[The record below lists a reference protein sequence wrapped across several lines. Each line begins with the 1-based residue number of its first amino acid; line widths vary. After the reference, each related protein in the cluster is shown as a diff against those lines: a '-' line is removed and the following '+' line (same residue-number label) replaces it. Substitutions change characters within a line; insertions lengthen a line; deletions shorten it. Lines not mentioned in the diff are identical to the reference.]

1 MRGSRSVTGLP
12 STRASEN
19 VRTTGFSAAGR
30 LVFLMTVTTPPPCVD
45 IRVDNSDG
53 FKAAVMIPHRG
64 SSRMNIRNLMT
75 CALVVAAF
83 ASVLAVPGFASAKV
97 GGTFDWHV
105 GDKFLTDLN
114 PAFAPDNAT
123 ADNGDYVILIGTGTF
138 NAATKAADGGGTFEH
153 HHADGSLFATGTWTA
168 SGVIS
173 FVSYGT
179 SAAFPPT
186 FFGGKLALR
195 VAATPEGEG
204 APTFPG
210 TLTVYCLIG
219 SPPSGFEEGVRL
231 NVYDLI
237 NFNMP
242 SGGNTVFVSTS

>member
-1 MRGSRSVTGLP
+1 M
-12 STRASEN
+12 
-19 VRTTGFSAAGR
+19 
-30 LVFLMTVTTPPPCVD
+30 TTPPRWVD

-53 FKAAVMIPHRG
+53 FKAGVMIPYRG
-64 SSRMNIRNLMT
+64 RNRLNTRHLIT
-75 CALVVAAF
+75 CALAVAAV

-105 GDKFLTDLN
+105 GDKFLTDLD
-114 PAFAPDNAT
+114 PLFGPDNAT

-153 HHADGSLFATGTWTA
+153 HHDDGSLFATGTWTA

-179 SAAFPPT
+179 AAPFPTT

-195 VAATPEGEG
+195 VAATPAGEG
-204 APTFPG
+204 APTLPG

-242 SGGNTVFVSTS
+242 SGGNTLFVSTS

>member
-1 MRGSRSVTGLP
+1 M
-12 STRASEN
+12 
-19 VRTTGFSAAGR
+19 
-30 LVFLMTVTTPPPCVD
+30 TTPPRWVD

-53 FKAAVMIPHRG
+53 FKAAVMIPYRG
-64 SSRMNIRNLMT
+64 RSRLNSRNLMT

-105 GDKFLTDLN
+105 GDKFLTDLD
-114 PAFAPDNAT
+114 PLFGPDNAT

-138 NAATKAADGGGTFEH
+138 NAATKAANGGGTFEH
-153 HHADGSLFATGTWTA
+153 HHADGSLFAVGTWTA

-179 SAAFPPT
+179 SAGLPPT

-195 VAATPEGEG
+195 VAATPAGEG
-204 APTFPG
+204 APTLPG

-242 SGGNTVFVSTS
+242 SGGNTLFVSTS

>member
-1 MRGSRSVTGLP
+1 MTNGQPTSP
-12 STRASEN
+12 SYEFPTLRAAS
-19 VRTTGFSAAGR
+19 
-30 LVFLMTVTTPPPCVD
+30 LVSLTITTPECRVD
-45 IRVDNSDG
+45 IRVDNSEG
-53 FKAAVMIPHRG
+53 FKTSVMIPHRG
-64 SSRMNIRNLMT
+64 RGRLIIRNLIT
-75 CALVVAAF
+75 CALVVAAV

-105 GDKFLTDLN
+105 GDLAFLN
-114 PAFAPDNAT
+114 GPNNAT
-123 ADNGDYVILIGTGTF
+123 ADNGDYVLLVGTGTF

-153 HHADGSLFATGTWTA
+153 HHADGSLFAVGTWTA

-179 SAAFPPT
+179 SAGLPPT

-195 VAATPEGEG
+195 VAATPAGEG

-210 TLTVYCLIG
+210 AMTVYCLIG
-219 SPPSGFEEGVRL
+219 SPPSGFKEGVRL

-237 NFNMP
+237 NFNTP
-242 SGGNTVFVSTS
+242 SEGGATLFVSTS

>member
-1 MRGSRSVTGLP
+1 
-12 STRASEN
+12 
-19 VRTTGFSAAGR
+19 
-30 LVFLMTVTTPPPCVD
+30 
-45 IRVDNSDG
+45 
-53 FKAAVMIPHRG
+53 MIPCWGRN
-64 SSRMNIRNLMT
+64 RLNIRHLIT
-75 CALVVAAF
+75 CALVVASV

-114 PAFAPDNAT
+114 PAFGPDNAT
-123 ADNGDYVILIGTGTF
+123 ADNGDYVLLVGTGTF
-138 NAATKAADGGGTFEH
+138 NAATNAAGGSGTFEH

-173 FVSYGT
+173 FVSYGHGT
-179 SAAFPPT
+179 GTPFPTT

-195 VAATPEGEG
+195 VAATPAGEG
-204 APTFPG
+204 APTFPA
-210 TLTVYCLIG
+210 TLTVFCLIG
-219 SPPSGFEEGVRL
+219 SPPSGVEEGVRL

-242 SGGNTVFVSTS
+242 SGGNTVFVLTS